1 MVRLVFLFL
10 FCSISTFGQG
20 ILKYSTVYT
29 SAYGASPMEAQTQYY
44 VTQGGDLQDIT
55 IENPFDYRYTFGIR
69 RVARYDYENRQ
80 NPFYDGHNQ
89 STTSLSATVG
99 AVKGFEYLAQYDRG
113 RQQGNDYITQRYF
126 LRYLGQHWM
135 VKAELFN
142 QGLVNLDYT
151 QIETRARLHVGEVD
165 FSIGVA
171 GRRHKAYG
179 YNPIAEYLKEKS
191 WWDLAYEYGYD
202 DDAYGVDEDL
212 DGEMDYYDW
221 HWYDLYGAKV
231 ADTDEDFRKYIYGD
245 IVNDYNKARLSEIGI
260 LGSLSAIM
268 GVDYYHYSENF
279 WTHAWASMLPWH
291 MRIIGDHMFSYE
303 QFADQLENTNH
314 FIPGQWIDYSLG
326 GVVGYKIGLNW
337 GIFAEGEYMK
347 YWDREIF
354 EIKAG
359 INYQFR

>member
-1 MVRLVFLFL
+1 MKEIFLAMML
-10 FCSISTFGQG
+10 TTSAFGQG
-20 ILKYSTVYT
+20 ILKYSTIYT
-29 SAYGASPMEAQTQYY
+29 SVYGASPMEAQTQYY

-89 STTSLSATVG
+89 STTSLFATVG
-99 AVKGFEYLAQYDRG
+99 AVEGFEYLAQYDRG
-113 RQQGNDYITQRYF
+113 RQQGNDYTTQRYF
-126 LRYLGQHWM
+126 LRYLGEHWM
-135 VKAELFN
+135 FKSELFN

-151 QIETRARLHVGEVD
+151 QIETRARLHVGELD
-165 FSIGVA
+165 FSVGVA

-179 YNPIAEYLKEKS
+179 YNPIAEYLATNP
-191 WWDLAYEYGYD
+191 WWDLVRDMGYEDIYYGIDYD
-202 DDAYGVDEDL
+202 NDNEVDNFDWYWLDPEGVRI
-212 DGEMDYYDW
+212 
-221 HWYDLYGAKV
+221 

-245 IVNDYNKARLSEIGI
+245 IVNAYNAEQLSQIGI

-279 WTHAWASMLPWH
+279 WVHSWSSILPWH
-291 MRIIGDHMFSYE
+291 MHIVGDHMYSYE
-303 QFADQLENTNH
+303 NFADELENTNY
-314 FIPGQWIDYSLG
+314 FMPGQWIDYSAG
-326 GVVGYKIGLNW
+326 SVIGYKIGLNW